1 MGWKGH
7 GVIKMASVEKSTS
20 CGGGFVVSYTKRTG
34 EMKILRVDIANE
46 EMTFKILDESW
57 KSIGGSAF
65 VAKIMNEEVPPT
77 ADPLGPDNLFI
88 IAVGPLAGTQAPQL
102 GRISI
107 GAKSPLTLGIKEA
120 NSGGPAA
127 QILDRLGIRA
137 VIIQGTPRDDRL
149 FCLFISK
156 DKTTLVPADEYKGMK
171 NYELADRLRK
181 HYGEKVA
188 VICTGIAGERK
199 YRGASVSLTDIFGD
213 PSRNAARGGLGA
225 VMGSKG
231 LKAIIIDPSHVGQV
245 DIAHPEEFRK
255 IVKSWTDT
263 LTHDIN
269 CSLYSRFGTPFA
281 VSNSASQGTLPSNNY
296 RSGRPENFVAVSGNS
311 IQKILF
317 ERGGKMHGCMPGCV
331 VQCSIIYPDKDGKRL
346 CSAYEYETIAML
358 GTNLGITDNDAIG
371 RLKWMCDDLGVDA
384 IETGSSL
391 GLAADAGRMSFGDW
405 ESAARLFEEIEK
417 ETPFGLALGN
427 GVVATARYLN
437 VTRVPAYKGQA
448 IPGHDPRSVKGTGVT
463 YFTSPMG
470 ADHTAGLTYRNPRN
484 KDKQAENSLKSQIQ
498 AATCD
503 AFGYCLNSVPGGR
516 ASIYQL
522 FADLMN
528 ARYGLG
534 LTPEDILGIGKQTLK
549 DQLAFNEKA
558 EFSKMDPK
566 ATPFVRE
573 EAIAPTGQVF
583 DVDDGEM
590 GNIWKGLDSYQEKDK
605 VWEVRIPPLPEMM
618 FGAGV
623 VKNMGE
629 RIQPLK
635 IKKALLTTDPMM
647 FSMGRAEEV
656 RKILESSGISTVIFS
671 EVEPDPPIELVERIG
686 KIYADHGCDGI
697 VGLGGGSSMDTAKAV
712 GLRVTH
718 AGEMREYES
727 IVGGTAKIKP
737 LLPPIICIPTTSG
750 TGSEVNP
757 YAVITDKERD
767 LKFMLMSNYFIPRLA
782 VIDPQY
788 CKTMPAR
795 LTVESGIDALAHCI
809 EGYVSLAIPYH
820 PYFEAMAVY
829 GVKLI
834 GRSLI
839 RAYQNGEDIAARTD
853 MCMAAICGG
862 LAFLKGLGMG
872 HAMTHVLGAHYHLPH
887 GRAALYGLLCF
898 VKANQETCK
907 EQFIDLAQLLN
918 RSNDLE
924 ESLRDFYKKLD
935 IAVSLKVLGIPRDDL
950 KSIAFYTSRDAVN
963 MATNPASVS
972 EKRILE
978 LLQEIYE

>member
-1 MGWKGH
+1 
-7 GVIKMASVEKSTS
+7 
-20 CGGGFVVSYTKRTG
+20 
-34 EMKILRVDIANE
+34 MKILRVDMTNKKVTFENPE
-46 EMTFKILDESW
+46 EEW
-57 KSIGGSAF
+57 KSIGGSALIT
-65 VAKIMNEEVPPT
+65 KIMNKEVPPA
-77 ADPLGPDNLFI
+77 ADPLGPENLFI
-88 IAVGPLAGTQAPQL
+88 VAVGPLAGTGAPQL
-102 GRISI
+102 GRISV

-137 VIIQGTPRDDRL
+137 IIVQGASHDHRL
-149 FCLFISK
+149 YGLFISK
-156 DKTTLVPADEYKGMK
+156 DKTTLIPADEYRRLK
-171 NYELADRLRK
+171 NYELVSKLRER
-181 HYGEKVA
+181 YGEKIA
-188 VICTGIAGERK
+188 VISTGIAGEMK
-199 YRGASVSLTDIFGD
+199 YKGASVSFTDIFGD

-231 LKAIIIDPSHVGQV
+231 LKAIMIDPSQTAQV
-245 DIAHPEEFRK
+245 DIANPEEFRK
-255 IVKSWTDT
+255 IVKSWVDI
-263 LTHDIN
+263 LKHDISCN
-269 CSLYSRFGTPFA
+269 LYSRFGTPFA
-281 VSNSASQGTLPSNNY
+281 ISNSASQGTLPSNNY
-296 RSGRPENFVAVSGNS
+296 RSGRPNNFIAVSGNS
-311 IQKILF
+311 IQTILF

-358 GTNLGITDNDAIG
+358 GTNLGITDPDAIA
-371 RLKWMCDDLGVDA
+371 RLKFMCDDLGVDA

-391 GLAADAGRMSFGDW
+391 GVAADAGKMSFGDW
-405 ESAARLFEEIEK
+405 QSAARLLEEIEK
-417 ETPFGLALGN
+417 ETPLGLALGN
-427 GVVATARYLN
+427 GVVATAHYLN
-437 VTRVPAYKGQA
+437 VSRVPAYKGQA
-448 IPGHDPRSVKGTGVT
+448 IPAHDPRSVKGTGVT

-470 ADHTAGLTYRNPRN
+470 ADHTAGLTYRIPRN

-516 ASIYQL
+516 ASIYQF

-528 ARYGLG
+528 ARYGLRF
-534 LTPEDILGIGKQTLK
+534 TPKDIIEIGKQTLR

-558 EFSKMDPK
+558 EFSKMDSK
-566 ATPFVRE
+566 AAAFVRE
-573 EAIAPTGQVF
+573 EAITPTGQVF
-583 DVDDGEM
+583 DVDDAEIE
-590 GNIWKGLDSYQEKDK
+590 NIWKGLDSYQEKEK
-605 VWEVRIPPLPEMM
+605 VWEVRIPPLPDMM

-623 VKNMGE
+623 AENMGE
-629 RIQPLK
+629 RIQRLR
-635 IKKALLTTDPMM
+635 IKKVFLTTDPVM
-647 FSMGRAEEV
+647 FSMGRADEV

-671 EVEPDPPIELVERIG
+671 EVEPDPPIELIERAG
-686 KIYADHGCDGI
+686 KIYIDNGCDGI
-697 VGLGGGSSMDTAKAV
+697 LGLGGGSSMDTAKAV

-767 LKFMLMSNYFIPRLA
+767 LKFMLMSNHLIPRLA
-782 VIDPQY
+782 VIDPLY
-788 CKTMPAR
+788 CKTMPPG
-795 LTVESGIDALAHCI
+795 LTVESGIDAMAHCI

-839 RAYQNGEDIAARTD
+839 RAYKNGNDIAARTD

-862 LAFLKGLGMG
+862 IAFLKGLGIG
-872 HAMTHVLGAHYHLPH
+872 HAITHVLGAHYHIPH
-887 GRAALYGLLCF
+887 GRAAIYGLLCF
-898 VKANQETCK
+898 VKANKETCK
-907 EQFIDLAQLLN
+907 EQFIDMAQLLN

-924 ESLRDFYKKLD
+924 EGLLEFYRKLD
-935 IAVSLKVLGIPRDDL
+935 IPISLKALGIPKEDL
-950 KSIAFYTSRDAVN
+950 KKIAFYTSRDAVN
-963 MATNPASVS
+963 MATDPTSVS
-972 EKRILE
+972 QQKILE
-978 LLQEIYE
+978 LLLEIYE

>member
-1 MGWKGH
+1 
-7 GVIKMASVEKSTS
+7 
-20 CGGGFVVSYTKRTG
+20 
-34 EMKILRVDIANE
+34 MKILRVDIKNE
-46 EMTFKILDESW
+46 KIVFENLKGEW

-65 VAKIMNEEVPPT
+65 IAKIMNKEVPPA
-77 ADPLGPDNLFI
+77 ADPLGPENLFI
-88 IAVGPLAGTQAPQL
+88 VAVGPLAGTGAPQL
-102 GRISI
+102 GRVSV

-127 QILDRLGIRA
+127 QFLDRLGIRA
-137 VIIQGTPRDDRL
+137 VVVHGAPRNHRL
-149 FCLFISK
+149 YFLFISK
-156 DKTTLVPADEYKGMK
+156 ENTTLIPADEYRGLK
-171 NYELADRLRK
+171 NYELVNKLRK
-181 HYGEKVA
+181 QYGEKIA
-188 VICTGIAGERK
+188 VISIGIAGERK
-199 YRGASVSLTDIFGD
+199 YKGASVSFTDIFGD

-231 LKAIIIDPSHVGQV
+231 LKAIIIDPSQAAQV

-255 IVKSWTDT
+255 IVKSWVDT
-263 LTHDIN
+263 LKHDVS
-269 CSLYSRFGTPFA
+269 CSLYSCFGTPFA
-281 VSNSASQGTLPSNNY
+281 ISNSASQGTLPSNNY
-296 RSGRPENFVAVSGNS
+296 RSGRPANFIAVSGNS

-331 VQCSIIYPDKDGKRL
+331 VKCSIIYPDKDGKRL

-358 GTNLGITDNDAIG
+358 GTNLGITDNDAIAK
-371 RLKWMCDDLGVDA
+371 LKFMCDDLGVDA

-391 GLAADAGRMSFGDW
+391 GLTADAGKMSFGDW
-405 ESAARLFEEIEK
+405 QSAARLLVEIEK
-417 ETPFGLALGN
+417 ETPLGLALGN
-427 GVVATARYLN
+427 GVVATAQYLN
-437 VTRVPAYKGQA
+437 VSRIPAYKGQA

-484 KDKQAENSLKSQIQ
+484 RDKQAENSLRSQIQ

-516 ASIYQL
+516 ASIYQF

-528 ARYGLG
+528 ARYGLL
-534 LTPEDILGIGKQTLK
+534 LTPKDIMEIGKQTLR
-549 DQLAFNEKA
+549 DQLTFNEKA
-558 EFSKMDPK
+558 EFSKMDSK
-566 ATPFVRE
+566 AAVFVRE
-573 EAIAPTGQVF
+573 EVITPTGQVF
-583 DVDDGEM
+583 DVEGGEIE
-590 GNIWKGLDSYQEKDK
+590 NIWKGLDFYQEKEK
-605 VWEVRIPPLPEMM
+605 VWEVRIPPLPDMM

-623 VKNMGE
+623 VSNMGE
-629 RIQPLK
+629 RIRPLK
-635 IKKALLTTDPMM
+635 IKKVFLTTDPAM
-647 FSMGRAEEV
+647 FSMGRADEV
-656 RKILESSGISTVIFS
+656 RRILESSGISTVIFS
-671 EVEPDPPIELVERIG
+671 DVEPDPPIELVERAG
-686 KIYADHGCDGI
+686 RIYTDNGCDGI

-718 AGEMREYES
+718 PGEMREYES
-727 IVGGTAKIKP
+727 IVGGAAKIKP

-767 LKFMLMSNYFIPRLA
+767 LKFMLMSNHLIPRLA
-782 VIDPQY
+782 VIDPIY
-788 CKTMPAR
+788 CKTMPPG

-834 GRSLI
+834 GRSLVQ
-839 RAYQNGEDIAARTD
+839 AYRNGNDIPARTD

-862 LAFLKGLGMG
+862 LAFLKGLGIG
-872 HAMTHVLGAHYHLPH
+872 HAITHVLGAHYHMPH
-887 GRAALYGLLCF
+887 GRAAIYGLLCF
-898 VKANQETCK
+898 VKANKETCK
-907 EQFIDLAQLLN
+907 EQFIDMAQLLN

-924 ESLRDFYKKLD
+924 EGLLQFYRRLD
-935 IAVSLKVLGIPRDDL
+935 ISINLKALGIPKDDL
-950 KSIAFYTSRDAVN
+950 KKIAFYTSRDAVN
-963 MATNPASVS
+963 MATDPTSVS
-972 EKRILE
+972 EQKILE

>member
-1 MGWKGH
+1 MD
-7 GVIKMASVEKSTS
+7 
-20 CGGGFVVSYTKRTG
+20 
-34 EMKILRVDIANE
+34 MKILRVDIKNE
-46 EMTFKILDESW
+46 KMTFENLKEEW
-57 KSIGGSAF
+57 KSIGGSALI
-65 VAKIMNEEVPPT
+65 AKIMNKEVPPAT
-77 ADPLGPDNLFI
+77 DPLGPDNLFI

-137 VIIQGTPRDDRL
+137 VIVQGAPRDHRL
-149 FCLFISK
+149 YCLFISN
-156 DKTTLVPADEYKGMK
+156 DKTTLIPANEYRGMK
-171 NYELADRLRK
+171 NYELVDKLRK
-181 HYGEKVA
+181 QYGKKVA
-188 VICTGIAGERK
+188 VICTGIAGERQYK
-199 YRGASVSLTDIFGD
+199 GASVSFTDIFGD

-231 LKAIIIDPSHVGQV
+231 LKAILIDPSHVGQV

-255 IVKSWTDT
+255 IVKSWVDT
-263 LTHDIN
+263 LKHDIS

-281 VSNSASQGTLPSNNY
+281 ISNSASQGTLPSNNY
-296 RSGRPENFVAVSGNS
+296 RSGRPVNFIAVSGNS

-331 VQCSIIYPDKDGKRL
+331 VQCSIIYPDKNGKRL

-358 GTNLGITDNDAIG
+358 GTNLGITDNDAIA
-371 RLKWMCDDLGVDA
+371 RLKMMCDDLGVDA

-391 GLAADAGRMSFGDW
+391 GLAGEAGKMSFGDW
-405 ESAARLFEEIEK
+405 ESAARLLEEIEK
-417 ETPFGLALGN
+417 ETPLGLALGN

-437 VTRVPAYKGQA
+437 VSRIPAYKGQA
-448 IPGHDPRSVKGTGVT
+448 IPAHDPRSVKGTGVT

-484 KDKQAENSLKSQIQ
+484 RDKQAENSLRSQIQ

-516 ASIYQL
+516 ASIYQF

-528 ARYGLG
+528 ARYGLRM
-534 LTPEDILGIGKQTLK
+534 TPKDIVEIGKQTLR
-549 DQLAFNEKA
+549 DQLAFNEKS
-558 EFSKMDPK
+558 EFNKTDSKG
-566 ATPFVRE
+566 ATFVRE
-573 EAIAPTGQVF
+573 ETITPTGQVF
-583 DVDDGEM
+583 DVDNAEIE
-590 GNIWKGLDSYQEKDK
+590 NIWKGLDSFQEKEK
-605 VWEVRIPPLPEMM
+605 VWEIRIPPLPDMM

-623 VKNMGE
+623 VNNIGE
-629 RIQPLK
+629 RIRQLK
-635 IKKALLTTDPMM
+635 IKKVLLTTDPVML
-647 FSMGRAEEV
+647 SMGRADEV
-656 RKILESSGISTVIFS
+656 RKILELSGIATVIFS
-671 EVEPDPPIELVERIG
+671 DVEPDPPIELIERAG
-686 KIYADHGCDGI
+686 KIYTDNDCDGI

-737 LLPPIICIPTTSG
+737 LLPPILCIPTTSG

-767 LKFMLMSNYFIPRLA
+767 LKFMLMSNHLIPRLA
-782 VIDPQY
+782 IIDPFY
-788 CKTMPAR
+788 CKTMPPG
-795 LTVESGIDALAHCI
+795 LTVESGIDAMAHCI

-839 RAYQNGEDIAARTD
+839 RAYKNGNDISARTD

-862 LAFLKGLGMG
+862 IAFLKGLGIG
-872 HAMTHVLGAHYHLPH
+872 HAITHVLGAHYHMPH
-887 GRAALYGLLCF
+887 GRAAIYGLLCF
-898 VKANQETCK
+898 VKANKETCK
-907 EQFIDLAQLLN
+907 EQFVDMAQLLN

-924 ESLRDFYKKLD
+924 EGLLEFYRRLD
-935 IAVSLKVLGIPRDDL
+935 IPISLKALGIPKEDL
-950 KSIAFYTSRDAVN
+950 KKIAFYASRDAVN
-963 MATNPASVS
+963 MATDPTSIS

-978 LLQEIYE
+978 FLQEIYE

>member
-1 MGWKGH
+1 
-7 GVIKMASVEKSTS
+7 
-20 CGGGFVVSYTKRTG
+20 
-34 EMKILRVDIANE
+34 MKILRVDMKNE
-46 EMTFKILDESW
+46 KITFENLKDEW

-65 VAKIMNEEVPPT
+65 IAKIMNKEVPPAT
-77 ADPLGPDNLFI
+77 DPLGPENLFI
-88 IAVGPLAGTQAPQL
+88 VAVGPLAGTGAPQL
-102 GRISI
+102 GRISV

-137 VIIQGTPRDDRL
+137 VIVQSAPRDHRSY
-149 FCLFISK
+149 CLFISK
-156 DKTTLVPADEYKGMK
+156 DKTTFIPADKYRGMK
-171 NYELADRLRK
+171 NYELVSKLRK
-181 HYGEKVA
+181 QYGEKIA
-188 VICTGIAGERK
+188 VISTGIAGERK
-199 YRGASVSLTDIFGD
+199 YKGASVSFTDIFGD

-231 LKAIIIDPSHVGQV
+231 LKAIMIDPSQAGQV
-245 DIAHPEEFRK
+245 DLAHPEEFRK
-255 IVKSWTDT
+255 IVKSWVDI
-263 LTHDIN
+263 LKHDISCN
-269 CSLYSRFGTPFA
+269 LYSRFGTPFA
-281 VSNSASQGTLPSNNY
+281 ISNSASQGTLPSNNY
-296 RSGRPENFVAVSGNS
+296 RSGRPNNFMAVSGNS
-311 IQKILF
+311 IQTILF

-358 GTNLGITDNDAIG
+358 GTNLGITDPDAIA
-371 RLKWMCDDLGVDA
+371 RLKFMCDDLGVDA

-391 GLAADAGRMSFGDW
+391 GVAADAGKMSFGDW
-405 ESAARLFEEIEK
+405 QSAARLLEEIEK
-417 ETPFGLALGN
+417 ETPLGLALGN
-427 GVVATARYLN
+427 GVVATAQYLN
-437 VTRVPAYKGQA
+437 VGRIPAYKGQA
-448 IPGHDPRSVKGTGVT
+448 IPAHDPRSVKGTGVT

-484 KDKQAENSLKSQIQ
+484 KDKQAENSLRSQIQ

-516 ASIYQL
+516 ASIYHF

-528 ARYGLG
+528 ARYGLR
-534 LTPEDILGIGKQTLK
+534 LTPEDIMEIGKQTLR

-558 EFSKMDPK
+558 EFSKMDSK
-566 ATPFVRE
+566 GAAFVRE
-573 EAIAPTGQVF
+573 EAITPTGQVF
-583 DVDDGEM
+583 DVDDAEIE
-590 GNIWKGLDSYQEKDK
+590 NIWKGLDSFQEKEK
-605 VWEVRIPPLPEMM
+605 VWEVRIPPLPDMM

-623 VKNMGE
+623 AENMGE
-629 RIQPLK
+629 RIRQLR
-635 IKKALLTTDPMM
+635 IKKVLLTTDPVM
-647 FSMGRAEEV
+647 FSIGRADEV

-671 EVEPDPPIELVERIG
+671 EVEPDPPIELIERAG
-686 KIYADHGCDGI
+686 KIYTDNHCDGI
-697 VGLGGGSSMDTAKAV
+697 LGLGGGSSMDTAKAV

-718 AGEMREYES
+718 SGEMREYES

-767 LKFMLMSNYFIPRLA
+767 LKFMLMSNHLIPRLA
-782 VIDPQY
+782 VIDPIY
-788 CKTMPAR
+788 CKTMPPG
-795 LTVESGIDALAHCI
+795 LTVESGIDAMAHCI

-839 RAYQNGEDIAARTD
+839 RAYKNGNDIAARTD

-862 LAFLKGLGMG
+862 IAFLKGLGIG
-872 HAMTHVLGAHYHLPH
+872 HAITHVLGAHYHMPH
-887 GRAALYGLLCF
+887 GRAAIYGLLCF
-898 VKANQETCK
+898 VKANKETCK
-907 EQFIDLAQLLN
+907 EQFIDMAQLLN

-924 ESLRDFYKKLD
+924 EGLLEFYRKFD
-935 IAVSLKVLGIPRDDL
+935 IPISLKALGIPKDDL
-950 KSIAFYTSRDAVN
+950 KKIAFYTSRDAVN
-963 MATNPASVS
+963 MATDPTSIS
-972 EKRILE
+972 EQKILE
-978 LLQEIYE
+978 LLQGIYE

>member
-1 MGWKGH
+1 
-7 GVIKMASVEKSTS
+7 
-20 CGGGFVVSYTKRTG
+20 
-34 EMKILRVDIANE
+34 MKILRVDIKNE
-46 EMTFKILDESW
+46 KITFENLKEEW
-57 KSIGGSAF
+57 KSIGGSALI
-65 VAKIMNEEVPPT
+65 AKIMNKEVPPA

-102 GRISI
+102 GRISV

-120 NSGGPAA
+120 FSGGPAA
-127 QILDRLGIRA
+127 QILDRLGLRA
-137 VIIQGTPRDDRL
+137 VIVQGAPHNRRVY
-149 FCLFISK
+149 CLFISN
-156 DKTTLVPADEYKGMK
+156 DKTTLIPANKYRGMK
-171 NYELADRLRK
+171 NYELVGKLRK
-181 HYGEKVA
+181 QYGEKVA

-199 YRGASVSLTDIFGD
+199 YKGASVSFTDIFGD

-231 LKAIIIDPSHVGQV
+231 LKAIIIDPSQAGQV
-245 DIAHPEEFRK
+245 DLADPEEFRK
-255 IVKSWTDT
+255 IVKSWVDT
-263 LTHDIN
+263 LKHDIN

-281 VSNSASQGTLPSNNY
+281 ISNSASQGTLPSNNY
-296 RSGRPENFVAVSGNS
+296 RSGRPANFIAVSGNS

-317 ERGGKMHGCMPGCV
+317 ERGGKMHRCMPGCV

-358 GTNLGITDNDAIG
+358 GTNLGITDNDAIA
-371 RLKWMCDDLGVDA
+371 RLKWICDDLGVDA

-391 GLAADAGRMSFGDW
+391 GLAADAGKMSFGDW
-405 ESAARLFEEIEK
+405 ESAARLLGEIEK
-417 ETPFGLALGN
+417 ETPLGLALGN

-437 VTRVPAYKGQA
+437 VSRIPAYKGQA
-448 IPGHDPRSVKGTGVT
+448 IPAHDPRSVKGTGVT

-484 KDKQAENSLKSQIQ
+484 RDKQAENSLRSQIQ

-516 ASIYQL
+516 ASIYPF
-522 FADLMN
+522 FADLIN
-528 ARYGLG
+528 ARYGLQ
-534 LTPEDILGIGKQTLK
+534 LTPKDIMEIGKQTLR
-549 DQLAFNEKA
+549 DQLDFNEKA
-558 EFSKMDPK
+558 EFSKTDSK
-566 ATPFVRE
+566 GAAFVRE
-573 EAIAPTGQVF
+573 ETIAPSGQVF
-583 DVDDGEM
+583 DVDEAE
-590 GNIWKGLDSYQEKDK
+590 IKKVWKGLDSFQEKEK
-605 VWEVRIPPLPEMM
+605 VWEIRIPPLPDMM
-618 FGAGV
+618 FGVGV
-623 VKNMGE
+623 VTSMGE
-629 RIQPLK
+629 RIRQLK
-635 IKKALLTTDPMM
+635 IKKVLLTTDPVM
-647 FSMGRAEEV
+647 FSMGRADEV
-656 RKILESSGISTVIFS
+656 RKILELSGIATVIFS
-671 EVEPDPPIELVERIG
+671 DVEPDPPIELIERAG
-686 KIYADHGCDGI
+686 KIYTDKDCDGI

-718 AGEMREYES
+718 VGEMREYES

-767 LKFMLMSNYFIPRLA
+767 LKFMLMSNHLIPRLA
-782 VIDPQY
+782 VIDPVY
-788 CKTMPAR
+788 CKTMPPG
-795 LTVESGIDALAHCI
+795 LTVESGIDAMAHCI

-839 RAYQNGEDIAARTD
+839 RAYKNGNDISARTD

-862 LAFLKGLGMG
+862 IAFLKGLGIG
-872 HAMTHVLGAHYHLPH
+872 HAITHVLGAHYHMPH
-887 GRAALYGLLCF
+887 GRAAIYGLLCF
-898 VKANQETCK
+898 VKANKKTCK
-907 EQFIDLAQLLN
+907 EQFVDMAQLLN

-924 ESLRDFYKKLD
+924 EGLLEFYRKLD
-935 IAVSLKVLGIPRDDL
+935 IPISLKTLGIPRGDL
-950 KSIAFYTSRDAVN
+950 KKIAFYASRDAVN
-963 MATNPASVS
+963 MATDPTSVS

>member
-1 MGWKGH
+1 
-7 GVIKMASVEKSTS
+7 
-20 CGGGFVVSYTKRTG
+20 
-34 EMKILRVDIANE
+34 MKILRVDIKNE
-46 EMTFKILDESW
+46 KITFENLKEEW

-65 VAKIMNEEVPPT
+65 IAKIMNKEVPPST
-77 ADPLGPDNLFI
+77 DPLGPENLFI
-88 IAVGPLAGTQAPQL
+88 VAVGPLAGTGAPQL
-102 GRISI
+102 GRISV

-120 NSGGPAA
+120 NSGGPAG

-137 VIIQGTPRDDRL
+137 IVVQGAPCDHRL
-149 FCLFISK
+149 YCLFISK
-156 DKTTLVPADEYKGMK
+156 DKTTLIRTDEYGGLK
-171 NYELADRLRK
+171 NYELVSKLRK
-181 HYGEKVA
+181 QYGEKIS
-188 VICTGIAGERK
+188 VISTGIAGERR
-199 YRGASVSLTDIFGD
+199 YRGASVSFTDIFGD

-231 LKAIIIDPSHVGQV
+231 LKAIIIDPSQVGQV
-245 DIAHPEEFRK
+245 NLVHPEEFRR
-255 IVKSWTDT
+255 IVESWVDT
-263 LTHDIN
+263 LRHDIS

-281 VSNSASQGTLPSNNY
+281 ISNSASQGTLPSNNY
-296 RSGRPENFVAVSGNS
+296 RSGRPANFIAVSGNS

-331 VQCSIIYPDKDGKRL
+331 VRCSIIYPDKDGKRL

-358 GTNLGITDNDAIG
+358 GTNLGITDNDAIA
-371 RLKWMCDDLGVDA
+371 RLKFMCDDLGVDA

-391 GLAADAGRMSFGDW
+391 GLAADAGKMSFGDW
-405 ESAARLFEEIEK
+405 ESAARLLEEIEK
-417 ETPFGLALGN
+417 ETPLGFALGN
-427 GVVATARYLN
+427 GVVATAQYLN
-437 VTRVPAYKGQA
+437 VSRIPAYKGQA
-448 IPGHDPRSVKGTGVT
+448 IPAHDPRSVKGTGVT

-470 ADHTAGLTYRNPRN
+470 ADHTAGLTYRIPRN
-484 KDKQAENSLKSQIQ
+484 RDKQAENSLKSQIQ

-516 ASIYQL
+516 ASIYQF

-528 ARYGLG
+528 ARYGLR
-534 LTPEDILGIGKQTLK
+534 LTPKDIMEIGKQTLR

-558 EFSKMDPK
+558 EFNKVDSKT
-566 ATPFVRE
+566 ATFFRE
-573 EAIAPTGQVF
+573 ERITPTDQVF
-583 DVDDGEM
+583 DVDDAE
-590 GNIWKGLDSYQEKDK
+590 IKKVWKGLDSYQEKEK
-605 VWEVRIPPLPEMM
+605 LWEIRIPPLPDMM

-623 VKNMGE
+623 LENMGE
-629 RIQPLK
+629 RVQRLK
-635 IKKALLTTDPMM
+635 VKKVLVVTDPMM
-647 FSMGRAEEV
+647 FSMGRADEV

-671 EVEPDPPIELVERIG
+671 DVEPDPPIELIERAG
-686 KIYADHGCDGI
+686 TLYTDNDCDGI
-697 VGLGGGSSMDTAKAV
+697 LGLGGGSSMDTAKAV

-767 LKFMLMSNYFIPRLA
+767 LKFMLMSNHLIPRLA
-782 VIDPQY
+782 VIDPVY
-788 CKTMPAR
+788 CKTMPPG
-795 LTVESGIDALAHCI
+795 LTVESGIDAMAHCI

-839 RAYQNGEDIAARTD
+839 RAYKNGNDIAARTD

-862 LAFLKGLGMG
+862 IAFLKGLGLG
-872 HAMTHVLGAHYHLPH
+872 HAITHVLGAHYHIPH
-887 GRAALYGLLCF
+887 GRAAIYGLLCF
-898 VKANQETCK
+898 VKANNETCK
-907 EQFIDLAQLLN
+907 EQFIDMAQLLN

-924 ESLRDFYKKLD
+924 GSLLEFYRKLD
-935 IAVSLKVLGIPRDDL
+935 IPISLKALGIPKDDL
-950 KSIAFYTSRDAVN
+950 KKVAFYASRDAVN
-963 MATNPASVS
+963 MATDPTSIS
-972 EKRILE
+972 EQKILE
-978 LLQEIYE
+978 LLLEIYE